1 MHDIGRTQLEAEHF
15 GAGLGGSGELEQH
28 ASELP
33 LHEGQELEF
42 ASRLL
47 EVSNE
52 QELEQFLG
60 DVFRAVGRAAGR
72 FARSDTGRALGTTLK
87 DAVGKALPIV
97 GGALGPA
104 PGGLA
109 RGDLAQQAGSLLG
122 LELEGLSRQD
132 QEFETARQ
140 LVRFAGSA
148 YGRAAS
154 APRNMPPRTAARM
167 AVAGAGRRFA
177 PGLLRR
183 PGRAGPRYDRRAGP
197 RRRVGDRGRPGT
209 RDGVRRREDG
219 FVRDGQGFQRR
230 RGPWPWPPDYRWP
243 AYPWGPP
250 PPWVVVGPEPG
261 GYGMPAAAG
270 DAPPAGEPPA
280 TAEPAAFGEPP
291 AAAGEP
297 PEPGQDAAATPPAA
311 EPGSAGELGGGFTTS
326 SRRPP
331 TAGVA
336 SPRARSGR
344 WERRGRVLIVYGA

>member
-15 GAGLGGSGELEQH
+15 GAGLGGSGELEQYE
-28 ASELP
+28 AELP

-72 FARSDTGRALGTTLK
+72 FARSDTGRALGTMLK

-104 PGGLA
+104 PGGVA

-148 YGRAAS
+148 YRRAAS
-154 APRNMPPRTAARM
+154 APRNVPPRTAARM
-167 AVAGAGRRFA
+167 AVAGAGRRYA
-177 PGLLRR
+177 PGLGRR
-183 PGRAGPRYDRRAGP
+183 PERSGPRSDRQ
-197 RRRVGDRGRPGT
+197 RRRDGDRGRSGYRDDGRR
-209 RDGVRRREDG
+209 RDGYG
-219 FVRDGQGFQRR
+219 GGGQAYGRR
-230 RGPWPWPPDYRWP
+230 RGPRPWPPVYRWP
-243 AYPWGPP
+243 AYPWGVAV
-250 PPWVVVGPEPG
+250 PPWAAIQEPG
-261 GYGMPAAAG
+261 GYGPGYGASAPAAG

-280 TAEPAAFGEPP
+280 ASEP

-297 PEPGQDAAATPPAA
+297 PEPVQDAAATPAA
-311 EPGSAGELGGGFTTS
+311 EPGSAGELGGGFATP
-326 SRRPP
+326 SRRPA
-331 TAGVA
+331 TGGMAA
-336 SPRARSGR
+336 PRARSGR
-344 WERRGRVLIVYGA
+344 WERRGRVLIVYGV